1 MLLIKHTFLI
11 FALITSLSSAEIS
24 ASCSFDPAVSDT
36 AGAKIAEIVTT
47 VAKTR
52 ALYLA
57 VKKNHLEK
65 LGDDVHKEVA
75 FFPFWAYI
83 FSRPE
88 LASAMRKIQNSS
100 MKYNPFIGGGRE
112 ALLGATK
119 TEGDLECFL
128 KTGEEFATYL
138 KVNPSQ
144 VKALLQEGLK
154 KLNEDQTGLKPFFDF
169 LITEKS
175 K

>member
-1 MLLIKHTFLI
+1 MSQFKTFFLA
-11 FALITSLSSAEIS
+11 FALIISIYSIEIS
-24 ASCSFDPAVSDT
+24 ASCTFDANVSEV
-36 AGAKIAEIVTT
+36 AGAKISEIVIT

-57 VKKNHLEK
+57 IKKNHLEK

-88 LASAMRKIQNSS
+88 LAKAMKKIQDSS

-112 ALLGATK
+112 ALLEVSK
-119 TEGDLECFL
+119 TEKDLECFL
-128 KTGEEFATYL
+128 KIGEEFAIYL
-138 KVNPSQ
+138 KIDPNQ
-144 VKALLQEGLK
+144 TKALLEEGLK
-154 KLNEDQTGLKPFFDF
+154 KLKDDQTGLKPFFDY
-169 LITEKS
+169 LIAEKN